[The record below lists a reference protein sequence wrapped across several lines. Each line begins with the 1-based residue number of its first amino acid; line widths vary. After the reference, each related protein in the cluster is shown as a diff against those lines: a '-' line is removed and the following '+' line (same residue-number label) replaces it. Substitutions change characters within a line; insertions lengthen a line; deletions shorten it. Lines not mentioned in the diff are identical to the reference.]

1 MVPQEWDTWLK
12 YVMQRHAYIHAIIRH
27 KDNLIWFFLQ
37 ICDLAS
43 TDRPDA
49 CASKPLA
56 PAYAYNVE
64 TDECD
69 ILGDLKYDFAVSDCA
84 II

>member
-1 MVPQEWDTWLK
+1 M
-12 YVMQRHAYIHAIIRH
+12 YVHTIQFTY
-27 KDNLIWFFLQ
+27 NLFFMCIQFILQ

-49 CASKPLA
+49 CASKPFA

-64 TDECD
+64 TDECYG
-69 ILGDLKYDFAVSDCA
+69 LGDLKYDFAVSCA
-84 II
+84 CMY